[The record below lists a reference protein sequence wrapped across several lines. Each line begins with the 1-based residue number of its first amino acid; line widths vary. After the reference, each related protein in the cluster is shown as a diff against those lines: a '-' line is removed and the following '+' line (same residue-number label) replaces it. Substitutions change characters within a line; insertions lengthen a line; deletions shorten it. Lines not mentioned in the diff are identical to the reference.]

1 MHRNQPNHFHLKTL
15 PCLLLALLPL
25 LLNAQRS
32 KFIDSLLDNR
42 VILVPKY
49 TQPIESNESLLLKMN
64 FGQPDILDTTG
75 IWKLK
80 DAQILSIDLV
90 FTDYPSAQDL
100 KPLNRKRYNNLL
112 DLIPINIHD
121 DLISWQMI
129 RQMDGKTK
137 ESSLGLLHGWV
148 INYRPKF
155 TPEDTETEIAYI
167 DSVVKKLRKPAPVH
181 DSVAPDKIRHWDV
194 IHGKNANI
202 YREYGGRPIKI
213 ITNDEKL
220 VKKLFWPK
228 KDTLIK
234 IPTEMAR
241 KDGLLVFPQERAI
254 KSDSVFLVLSPFVVI
269 AKNDTT
275 KYYRERAITTGTIP
289 TVLNRIPLADVLVI
303 ADVTGSM
310 SRYTGQLLSWMSL
323 HEEDSTIKYLVCFND
338 GGIKPDNQK
347 RIGETGGIFGQP
359 YINVSNAA
367 NFMKTVMRGGN
378 GGDEPEN
385 DCEAVIK
392 AIEMFPDC
400 NDVVLLA
407 DNWAPM
413 RDIVLAKEIHKP
425 VKVVI
430 CGDNMIGVNPDCI
443 TVAFLTGGSLHFLNE
458 DVVDL
463 TLLKEGK
470 QMMINGKMYRFN
482 GHKVVEVKK

>member
-1 MHRNQPNHFHLKTL
+1 MKTL

-49 TQPIESNESLLLKMN
+49 TQPTESNESLLLKMN

-80 DAQILSIDLV
+80 GAQILSVDLV
-90 FTDYPSAQDL
+90 FTDYPSSQDL

-112 DLIPINIHD
+112 NLIPINIHD
-121 DLISWQMI
+121 NIISWQMI
-129 RQMDGKTK
+129 RQLDGKDK

-148 INYRPKF
+148 INYRPQYK
-155 TPEDTETEIAYI
+155 PEDTETEIAYI
-167 DSVVKKLRKPAPVH
+167 DSVVKQLRKPPPIK

-194 IHGKNANI
+194 IHGKNANL
-202 YREYGGRPIKI
+202 YREYAGRPIKI
-213 ITNDEKL
+213 LTNDEKL

-234 IPTEMAR
+234 ISTETAR
-241 KDGLLVFPQERAI
+241 KDGLLVFPQELAI
-254 KSDSVFLVLSPFVVI
+254 KSDSVFLVLSPMVVI
-269 AKNDTT
+269 AKDDPL
-275 KYYRERAITTGTIP
+275 KGPSRERSTINGTIP
-289 TVLNRIPLADVLVI
+289 SVLNRIPVADALVI

-310 SRYTGQLLSWMSL
+310 SRYTAQLISWLAL
-323 HEEDSTIKYLVCFND
+323 HNEDSSVKYLVCFND
-338 GGIKPDNQK
+338 GGIKADNQK
-347 RIGETGGIFGQP
+347 QIGSTGGIYGEE
-359 YINVSNAA
+359 YVNIETAA
-367 NFMKTVMRGGN
+367 SFIKNSMRKGN

-385 DCEAVIK
+385 DCEAIIK

-413 RDIVLAKEIHKP
+413 RDIVLAKDIHKP
-425 VKVVI
+425 VKVVV

-443 TVAFLTGGSLHFLNE
+443 TVALLTGGSLHFLNE

-463 TLLKEGK
+463 TMLKEGK
-470 QMMINGKMYRFN
+470 QMMIGGKTYKFN
-482 GHKVVEVKK
+482 GRKVVEVKK

>member
-1 MHRNQPNHFHLKTL
+1 MKTL

-42 VILVPKY
+42 LILVPKY
-49 TQPIESNESLLLKMN
+49 TRPTESNESLLLKMN
-64 FGQPDILDTTG
+64 FGQPDILDSTG
-75 IWKLK
+75 VWKLK
-80 DAQILSIDLV
+80 DAQILSVDLV

-112 DLIPINIHD
+112 NLIPINIHD
-121 DLISWQMI
+121 GNISWQMI
-129 RQMDGKTK
+129 RQLDGKDK

-155 TPEDTETEIAYI
+155 KPEDTETEIAYI
-167 DSVVKKLRKPAPVH
+167 DSVIKKLSKREPIV
-181 DSVAPDKIRHWDV
+181 DSVSSDKIRHWDV
-194 IHGKNANI
+194 IHGKNANV
-202 YREYGGRPIKI
+202 YREYAGRPIKI
-213 ITNDEKL
+213 ITDDERL

-228 KDTLIK
+228 KDTLIR
-234 IPTEMAR
+234 IPTEVAR
-241 KDGLLVFPQERAI
+241 KEQLLVFPQERAI

-269 AKNDTT
+269 AKNDTIT
-275 KYYRERAITTGTIP
+275 YGERSIIRGTIP
-289 TVLNRIPLADVLVI
+289 SVLNRVPITDALVI

-310 SRYTGQLLSWMSL
+310 ARYTGQLLSWLSL
-323 HEEDSTIKYLVCFND
+323 HDEDSSVKYLVCFND
-338 GGIKPDNQK
+338 GGIKADNQK
-347 RIGETGGIFGQP
+347 KIGETGGIYGRQ
-359 YINVSNAA
+359 YTNVSNAA
-367 NFMKTVMRGGN
+367 NFIKTVMRGGN

-413 RDIVLAKEIHKP
+413 RDISLAKEIRKP

-443 TVAFLTGGSLHFLNE
+443 TVALLTGGSLHFLNE

-470 QMMINGKMYRFN
+470 QMMIGGKMYKFN

>member
-1 MHRNQPNHFHLKTL
+1 
-15 PCLLLALLPL
+15 LLALFPL
-25 LLNAQRS
+25 LLNAQQN
-32 KFIDSLLDNR
+32 KFIDSLLNNR

-49 TQPIESNESLLLKMN
+49 IQPTESNESLLLRMN

-80 DAQILSIDLV
+80 DAQILSVDLV
-90 FTDYPSAQDL
+90 FTDYPSTQDL

-112 DLIPINIHD
+112 ALIPINIHD
-121 DLISWQMI
+121 ENIGWQMI
-129 RQMDGKTK
+129 RQLDGKDK

-155 TPEDTETEIAYI
+155 TSAETEAEIAYI
-167 DSVVKKLRKPAPVH
+167 DSVVKKLRKPAPVK

-194 IHGKNANI
+194 IHGKNANV
-202 YREYGGRPIKI
+202 YREYAGRPIKI
-213 ITNDEKL
+213 ITNDERL
-220 VKKLFWPK
+220 ARKLFWPK

-269 AKNDTT
+269 AKNDTV
-275 KYYRERAITTGTIP
+275 KYDREKSLKTGTVP
-289 TVLNRIPLADVLVI
+289 SVLDRIPITDALVI

-310 SRYTGQLLSWMSL
+310 SRYTGQLLSWLSF
-323 HEEDSTIKYLVCFND
+323 HDEDSSVKYLVCFND

-347 RIGETGGIFGQP
+347 KIGETGGIYGEP
-359 YINVSNAA
+359 YLNVSNAA
-367 NFMKTVMRGGN
+367 NFMKKVMRGGN

-385 DCEAVIK
+385 DCEAIIK
-392 AIEMFPDC
+392 SIEMFPDC
-400 NDVVLLA
+400 GDVVLLA

-413 RDIVLAKEIHKP
+413 RDIVLAKDIHKP
-425 VKVVI
+425 VKVVV
-430 CGDNMIGVNPDCI
+430 CGLNMIGVNPDCI
-443 TVAFLTGGSLHFLNE
+443 TVALLTGGSLHFLNE

-470 QMMINGKMYRFN
+470 QMMIGGKIYKFN
-482 GHKVVEVKK
+482 GRKVVEVRK